1 MIRIVKVMSRG
12 RAGGTSFIEDYTYH
26 FSRTDQVLGAHM
38 LEVCPSIAAERPR
51 LEVHP
56 HTIGIKKDI
65 ARLIFSAA
73 TGPALNIS
81 PIDLGTRFRIL
92 VNEVDTVA
100 PPEDMP
106 KLPVAKALWEP
117 RPNLEIAGA
126 AWIHAGGAHHS
137 VYTQGVTTQ
146 QIMDFAEIARVE
158 VVVIDADTSIAGFKK
173 DLRHNA
179 VYYHLSQ
186 GV

>member
-1 MIRIVKVMSRG
+1 
-12 RAGGTSFIEDYTYH
+12 
-26 FSRTDQVLGAHM
+26 
-38 LEVCPSIAAERPR
+38 
-51 LEVHP
+51 VHR

-65 ARLIFSAA
+65 ARLIFSGA

-81 PIDLGTRFRIL
+81 TIDLGNRFRII

-106 KLPVAKALWEP
+106 NLPVAKALWQP

-137 VYTQGVTTQ
+137 VYTQGVTLE
-146 QIMDFAEIARVE
+146 QISDFAEIAGVE
-158 VVVIDADTSIAGFKK
+158 LVVIGADTTIAGLKQE
-173 DLRHNA
+173 LRHNA
-179 VYYHLSQ
+179 VYYLLNR
-186 GV
+186 GI